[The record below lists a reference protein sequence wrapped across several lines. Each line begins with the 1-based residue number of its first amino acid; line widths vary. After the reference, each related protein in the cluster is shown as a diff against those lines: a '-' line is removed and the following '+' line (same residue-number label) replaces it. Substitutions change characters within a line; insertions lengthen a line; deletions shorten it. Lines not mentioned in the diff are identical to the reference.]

1 MILLMRLA
9 WVKMMASK
17 PGNSLLEAQKE
28 WAYQKYWVMAHSQQ
42 HYNALRQLFKGNE
55 WSEEKYELFK
65 QLILEAQA
73 ISPSEKTLRVAYQHI
88 WGYFK
93 KQATSD
99 ELAIYKSLEASL
111 ATSSLEM
118 LVFLKRLAEKYQVTY
133 LLASRI
139 IQKGL

>member
-1 MILLMRLA
+1 MILACL
-9 WVKMMASK
+9 KMMTSK

-55 WSEEKYELFK
+55 WSDEKYQLFK
-65 QLILEAQA
+65 QLILEAQD

-99 ELAIYKSLEASL
+99 ELEVYEGLEASL
-111 ATSSLEM
+111 ANSSLDM
-118 LVFLKRLAEKYQVTY
+118 LAFLKRLAEKYQVTY

-139 IQKGL
+139 LQKGL